1 MDILL
6 TIKGMLIG
14 LSIAAPVGP
23 IGVLCIQRTLA
34 QGKASGFATGLGA
47 ASADAV
53 YGLIAGLG
61 LTVISDVLIGY
72 QLWIQLLGVIFL
84 LYLGVKTILSR
95 PSQKAA
101 HASGQNI
108 AVSYFSSFLLTL
120 ANPMTILSFAAIL
133 GASGIIVSDGAAA
146 SALTLVFGI
155 FSGSALWWG
164 ILSFSA
170 EWFREQMGENSLT
183 VINRISGGVMILF
196 GIFFLAGAIYALS

>member
-6 TIKGMLIG
+6 TIKGMLMG

-23 IGVLCIQRTLA
+23 IGVLCIQRTLS

-53 YGLIAGLG
+53 YGLIAGFG
-61 LTVISDVLIGY
+61 LTAISDVLIGNK
-72 QLWIQLLGVIFL
+72 LWIQLSGVIFL
-84 LYLGVKTILSR
+84 LYLGVKTVLSK

-101 HASGQNI
+101 HASGQTI
-108 AVSYFSSFLLTL
+108 AGSYFSSFLLTL

-133 GASGIIVSDGAAA
+133 GASGMIVSDGAAA

-170 EWFREQMGENSLT
+170 GWFKKRMGENSLT
-183 VINRISGGVMILF
+183 AINRVSGGVMILF
-196 GIFFLAGAIYALS
+196 GIFFLAGVFYALS